1 MRSMKLDIIKGVPG
15 IEGKKVS
22 LFKTRTP
29 GLVKF
34 QAGLS
39 LTVKKNISSIE
50 WEHKEG
56 RSAGKAAVGAAAGG
70 ILAGPIGLLAGAA
83 IGGKKNEI
91 STAII
96 NFEEGGQLMV
106 RMSAK
111 EYEALYSWLS

>member
-15 IEGKKVS
+15 IQGKKVS
-22 LFKTRTP
+22 LFKTKTP

-34 QAGLS
+34 QAGLT
-39 LTVKKNISSIE
+39 LTVQKTVTNIA

-70 ILAGPIGLLAGAA
+70 ILAGPLGLLAGAA

-91 STAII
+91 STAILTLDSG
-96 NFEEGGQLMV
+96 EQLMV
-106 RMSAK
+106 RMTAK
-111 EYEALYSWLS
+111 EYEALHSWL